1 MNDLI
6 NIENKILVIRGQQ
19 VILDSDLAGLYEVET
34 RRINEQVKRNIARF
48 PEQFCFQLTKQET
61 EELSKSKYNSLI
73 NLKSQIAISSWGGKR
88 KPSYAFTEQGV
99 AMLSAVLHSEKAIKV
114 SIDIMNAFVA
124 MRQLFI
130 NNAHLFQRLDRIETK
145 QLETDQKFETIFTLM
160 DKYKI
165 KDKQGI
171 FFQGQIF
178 DAFSFF
184 QNLIQK
190 AQKEIILI
198 DSYIDLTVL
207 ERLSKKNDGVNV
219 IIYTKR
225 DTPVTHLEISR
236 FNVQYPALTVKY
248 TKTMHDR
255 FLILDNSEIY
265 HIGASLK
272 DLGKKCFAFTKLE
285 DAKSVIQEILNRV

>member
-88 KPSYAFTEQGV
+88 KPSYAFTEQG
-99 AMLSAVLHSEKAIKV
+99 
-114 SIDIMNAFVA
+114 VA

-285 DAKSVIQEILNRV
+285 DAKSVIQEILNRVQPPSATVRNKLQKLV

>member
-1 MNDLI
+1 MLGLYRFLKFLKFVEQI
-6 NIENKILVIRGQQ
+6 QQ

-88 KPSYAFTEQGV
+88 KPSYAFTEQG
-99 AMLSAVLHSEKAIKV
+99 
-114 SIDIMNAFVA
+114 VA

-285 DAKSVIQEILNRV
+285 DAMSVIQEILNRV

>member
-48 PEQFCFQLTKQET
+48 PEQFCFQLTKQEA

-73 NLKSQIAISSWGGKR
+73 NLKSQIAISSWGGRR

>member
-1 MNDLI
+1 MEQI
-6 NIENKILVIRGQQ
+6 QQ

-88 KPSYAFTEQGV
+88 KPSYAFTEQG
-99 AMLSAVLHSEKAIKV
+99 
-114 SIDIMNAFVA
+114 VA

-285 DAKSVIQEILNRV
+285 DAMSVIQEILNRV

>member
-207 ERLSKKNDGVNV
+207 ERLSKKKDGVNV

-236 FNVQYPALTVKY
+236 FNVQFPALTVKY

>member
-1 MNDLI
+1 
-6 NIENKILVIRGQQ
+6 
-19 VILDSDLAGLYEVET
+19 
-34 RRINEQVKRNIARF
+34 
-48 PEQFCFQLTKQET
+48 LTKQET

>member
-1 MNDLI
+1 MEQI
-6 NIENKILVIRGQQ
+6 QQ

-73 NLKSQIAISSWGGKR
+73 NLKSQIAISSWGGRR

-130 NNAHLFQRLDRIETK
+130 NNAPLFQRLDRIETK

-225 DTPVTHLEISR
+225 DTRNT
-236 FNVQYPALTVKY
+236 
-248 TKTMHDR
+248 
-255 FLILDNSEIY
+255 
-265 HIGASLK
+265 
-272 DLGKKCFAFTKLE
+272 
-285 DAKSVIQEILNRV
+285 

>member
-99 AMLSAVLHSEKAIKV
+99 AM
-114 SIDIMNAFVA
+114 
-124 MRQLFI
+124 RQLFI

-171 FFQGQIF
+171 FFQG
-178 DAFSFF
+178 
-184 QNLIQK
+184 
-190 AQKEIILI
+190 
-198 DSYIDLTVL
+198 
-207 ERLSKKNDGVNV
+207 
-219 IIYTKR
+219 
-225 DTPVTHLEISR
+225 
-236 FNVQYPALTVKY
+236 
-248 TKTMHDR
+248 
-255 FLILDNSEIY
+255 
-265 HIGASLK
+265 
-272 DLGKKCFAFTKLE
+272 
-285 DAKSVIQEILNRV
+285 

>member
-171 FFQGQIF
+171 FFQGH
-178 DAFSFF
+178 
-184 QNLIQK
+184 
-190 AQKEIILI
+190 
-198 DSYIDLTVL
+198 
-207 ERLSKKNDGVNV
+207 R
-219 IIYTKR
+219 
-225 DTPVTHLEISR
+225 
-236 FNVQYPALTVKY
+236 
-248 TKTMHDR
+248 
-255 FLILDNSEIY
+255 
-265 HIGASLK
+265 
-272 DLGKKCFAFTKLE
+272 
-285 DAKSVIQEILNRV
+285 